1 MENREAVAVQDV
13 LQQIAVEEREADLSA
28 QPPTARRR
36 FTFFIK
42 AAEAVQRTLTEPRLR
57 QAGITYA
64 QLAMLRSIAAN
75 PNLCAA
81 DLARHTSVTPQSA
94 GEIISTLLRKHL
106 VTRSEDAE
114 SRKTLR
120 LNILPAGT
128 HLLAKVESILDS
140 VEADLIATID
150 SKDLEIARAVLGGI
164 IEAAK
169 LAPSGARRANAAND
183 HDTGSKP
190 SGSN

>member
-1 MENREAVAVQDV
+1 MDHRDAAAVQETGQRAIAAAGREAGPF
-13 LQQIAVEEREADLSA
+13 LQPA
-28 QPPTARRR
+28 TARRR

-42 AAEAVQRTLTEPRLR
+42 AAEAAQRAATEPRLR

-128 HLLAKVESILDS
+128 HLLATVESILDS
-140 VEADLIATID
+140 VEADLIAHVD
-150 SKDLEIARAVLGGI
+150 PKDLEIAKAVLGGI
-164 IEAAK
+164 IEAAR
-169 LAPSGARRANAAND
+169 LAPGVARRATAAND
-183 HDTGSKP
+183 RRA
-190 SGSN
+190 GSNPFPR